1 MGNVS
6 SNYYGSPPSYG
17 SLYSSKASISGLP
30 SSASSME
37 DLSLTGD
44 APPTYEQAAADA
56 PPAYQQSRKT
66 VDPNNKGIHGFL
78 GGMWDGVK
86 GAVHSLFTPKG
97 ALMAAAGVAACIA
110 FPVAAPL
117 VLGGA
122 AVAIGGSHMVKG
134 FKDGNM
140 REVGNGTT
148 GVLMGAGGIAGA
160 RAFGPQGETASAGET
175 ASETAAAAEKPSLFS
190 RGWSKAQDW
199 VNTAKSW
206 ATGKPK
212 TTETQPAGAPA
223 EEIPPLKP
231 HRPYPQDTAGS
242 ESLAPAAKRDF
253 QSTYASVT
261 SSRRVI
267 PQNSPAAEVKPPL
280 EEPPAPAAE
289 TTAEEADA
297 AAQNAGTKMGPW
309 DRLKN
314 SQQGQYFS
322 QFGEKVRTGETF
334 KDKMRPFAAPA
345 SVAPANMYD
354 VSSLNPPMQQQA

>member
-6 SNYYGSPPSYG
+6 SNYYGSSPSYN
-17 SLYSSKASISGLP
+17 SIYSSKASISGLP
-30 SSASSME
+30 SSASGME
-37 DLSLTGD
+37 DVSLTGD
-44 APPTYEQAAADA
+44 APPSYTQAMADP
-56 PPAYQQSRKT
+56 PPAYQQSSKT
-66 VDPNNKGIHGFL
+66 MDPNNKGIHGFL

-140 REVGNGTT
+140 REVGSGTT

-160 RAFGPQGETASAGET
+160 RAFGPAGETTSAGET
-175 ASETAAAAEKPSLFS
+175 AAAEKPSLVS
-190 RGWSKAQDW
+190 RGWSKAQGW
-199 VNTAKSW
+199 VNTAKGW
-206 ATGKPK
+206 FTGQKS
-212 TTETQPAGAPA
+212 ETPAGALVERVPPPRQTQQNASTAASENPMAISRILNPA
-223 EEIPPLKP
+223 EE
-231 HRPYPQDTAGS
+231 AAA
-242 ESLAPAAKRDF
+242 APK
-253 QSTYASVT
+253 
-261 SSRRVI
+261 
-267 PQNSPAAEVKPPL
+267 
-280 EEPPAPAAE
+280 EPPV
-289 TTAEEADA
+289 EADA
-297 AAQNAGTKMGPW
+297 AAQDAGTKMGPW

-322 QFGEKVRTGETF
+322 QFGDKVRNGATF
-334 KDKMRPFAAPA
+334 TDKMRPFAAPA

-354 VSSLNPPMQQQA
+354 ISSLGPQVQQQA

>member
-117 VLGGA
+117 VLGGT
-122 AVAIGGSHMVKG
+122 AVAIGGSHMYKG

-175 ASETAAAAEKPSLFS
+175 ASETAAAEKPGAWETM
-190 RGWSKAQDW
+190 RGWGR
-199 VNTAKSW
+199 TAKGW
-206 ATGKPK
+206 FTAKRP
-212 TTETQPAGAPA
+212 ETPAAPPTGAPV
-223 EEIPPLKP
+223 EEIPQLQPT
-231 HRPYPQDTAGS
+231 RPYPQDTSGS

-267 PQNSPAAEVKPPL
+267 PQNSPAAEVKPPT
-280 EEPPAPAAE
+280 EEPPAPVAE
-289 TTAEEADA
+289 TTAEEANA
-297 AAQNAGTKMGPW
+297 AAQNTGTKMGPW

-334 KDKMRPFAAPA
+334 KDKMMPFAAPA
-345 SVAPANMYD
+345 SVIPANMYD
-354 VSSLNPPMQQQA
+354 QSALTPQIQQQA